1 MGVSAPEEEEV
12 EEGASVL
19 LVWTGLMGLK
29 RGRRGLVEEAPVAG
43 DLFLCRSPE
52 PSTLG
57 AGKTDLQ
64 FSKIRENL
72 LFVCL
77 LVEWP

>member
-1 MGVSAPEEEEV
+1 MFSLSGDWGPSAV
-12 EEGASVL
+12 GAA
-19 LVWTGLMGLK
+19 G
-29 RGRRGLVEEAPVAG
+29 RGLVEEAPVAG